1 MSESTESQP
10 PLDVPTDSILKTRQ
24 RRAPNFTPE
33 QRAAMSERMRKVNEA
48 RIANS
53 KAAETQK
60 MREEKQAQK
69 EAKKKE
75 LEAEIERLKLEAAK
89 APKLATLPKKKY
101 PRKVREEE
109 ADSDGYD
116 ELLAKTREVKRYP
129 SPEPEPIPT
138 APTRPKRAP
147 APREAPGPASAPAAP
162 VAPKIVVKF
171 L

>member
-1 MSESTESQP
+1 MSEPVEPIESIDPQP
-10 PLDVPTDSILKTRQ
+10 PQDSILKPRQ

-60 MREEKQAQK
+60 IREEKQAQK

-89 APKLATLPKKKY
+89 APKLAPPPKKKY
-101 PRKVREEE
+101 PRKVKEEE
-109 ADSDGYD
+109 FDSDGYD
-116 ELLAKTREVKRYP
+116 DLLAKTREVKRYP
-129 SPEPEPIPT
+129 SPEPESVA
-138 APTRPKRAP
+138 APPPVATPKRRATP
-147 APREAPGPASAPAAP
+147 AQSPAAP
-162 VAPKIVVKF
+162 VAPRIVVKF